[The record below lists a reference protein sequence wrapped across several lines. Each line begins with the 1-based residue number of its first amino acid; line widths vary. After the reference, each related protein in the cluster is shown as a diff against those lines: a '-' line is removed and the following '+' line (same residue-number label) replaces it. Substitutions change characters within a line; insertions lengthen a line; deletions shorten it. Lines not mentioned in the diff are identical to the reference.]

1 VIVLSALAEIRPER
15 KKISLLEAQPR
26 FLKGCLYVGIPR
38 KEDSGQ
44 IFLGGRIAGFHQAVA
59 DRMWQVSGE
68 HAGRCGFFR

>member
-1 VIVLSALAEIRPER
+1 MSVSP
-15 KKISLLEAQPR
+15 
-26 FLKGCLYVGIPR
+26 G